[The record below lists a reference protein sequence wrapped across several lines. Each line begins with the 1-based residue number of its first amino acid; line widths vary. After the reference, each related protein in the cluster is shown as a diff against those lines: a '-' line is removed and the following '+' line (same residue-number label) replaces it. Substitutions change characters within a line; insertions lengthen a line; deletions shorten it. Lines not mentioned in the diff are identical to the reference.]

1 MMIPLNVQ
9 ETGTDFLTLLL
20 PLMLCC
26 MMPSL
31 FRQPSQPQETS
42 ESDSWYVNLGI
53 QDAYNVIV
61 EEAEEWRTKA
71 QSGRKK
77 GMFSFLSRKKNMIFV
92 ESEVTAPRLYKLK
105 DDEVGEIS
113 FELTEVAEGGITIK
127 TTYSSKARSLIQT
140 LRAKMPASIPSSGP
154 KVCPSCGKE
163 MMPEFKMCPF
173 CGAKL
178 K

>member
-1 MMIPLNVQ
+1 MFSFNIQ

-26 MMPSL
+26 MMPSM
-31 FRQPSQPQETS
+31 FKGQSSQPQETS

-53 QDAYNVIV
+53 QDAYDNIV
-61 EEAEEWRTKA
+61 KEAEDWRTKA

-77 GMFSFLSRKKNMIFV
+77 GMFSFLSRKKSMIFV
-92 ESEVTAPRLYKLK
+92 ENEVAAPRLYKLK
-105 DDEVGEIS
+105 DDAVGDIS
-113 FELTEVAEGGITIK
+113 FELTEVDEGGITIK
-127 TTYSSKARSLIQT
+127 TTYTSKARSLIQN
-140 LRAKMPASIPSSGP
+140 LRAKMPASIPSAGP